1 MIETKGETVLNLQNQ
16 KALRQWVIDH
26 QDNMNVRLPPI
37 PEMHSARNAW
47 CHLFGCIDDVYHTRG
62 HGGYKVIPD
71 SEFDNCIKI
80 FEIAYKYAEDID
92 VYDRFP
98 QVSWHY
104 DDPKPSNDLTQW
116 FT

>member
-1 MIETKGETVLNLQNQ
+1 M
-16 KALRQWVIDH
+16 
-26 QDNMNVRLPPI
+26 
-37 PEMHSARNAW
+37 
-47 CHLFGCIDDVYHTRG
+47 
-62 HGGYKVIPD
+62 IPD